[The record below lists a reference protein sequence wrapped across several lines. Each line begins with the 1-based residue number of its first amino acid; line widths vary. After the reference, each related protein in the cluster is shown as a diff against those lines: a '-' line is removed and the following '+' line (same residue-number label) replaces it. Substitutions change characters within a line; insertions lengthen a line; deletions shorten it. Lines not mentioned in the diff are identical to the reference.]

1 MMQNLAVS
9 EALQDTIAHNGIGN
23 CAPMK
28 ARTRLN
34 RSALKGA
41 QEAGI
46 APHRHQ
52 GRPQWL
58 ALANQLQEL
67 ELTYDSEKRIL
78 WQYMVPDGR
87 PSFTHGL
94 IRDISATL
102 DLVERVCAESES
114 GDSPISYL
122 VLGSH
127 IPGMF
132 NLGGHLPL
140 FMQLI
145 EQKDRDSLSRY
156 AHACINEQYRWAVN
170 YNLPVCT
177 IALVQG
183 DALGGGFEA
192 ALAHNVIVAEKSA
205 KFGLPEVLFNLFPGM
220 GAYSFLS
227 RRLDAARAERMILSG
242 RVYSAEELHEIGVID
257 RVAEDGEG
265 IRAVYDFVRERER
278 SRSAWQAVI
287 KARQIVNPI
296 TRKELID
303 ITDLWVETAL
313 SLSAGDLRRM
323 RHLATAQDRRWA
335 KTWAH

>member
-1 MMQNLAVS
+1 MQNLAVS
-9 EALQDTIAHNGIGN
+9 EALQNTSACNGIVN
-23 CAPMK
+23 CAPLK
-28 ARTRLN
+28 VTTRLN
-34 RSALKGA
+34 RSALKAA
-41 QEAGI
+41 QKAVI
-46 APHRHQ
+46 APQRHH

-58 ALANQLQEL
+58 ALANQLEEL

-102 DLVERVCAESES
+102 NLVERVCAESEG

-145 EQKDRDSLSRY
+145 EQKDRDSLRRY

-170 YNLPVCT
+170 HNLPVCT

-192 ALAHNVIVAEKSA
+192 ALAHNVIIAEKSA

-242 RVYSAEELHEIGVID
+242 RVYSADELHEIGIID

-265 IRAVYDFVRERER
+265 TKAVYDYVRERER
-278 SRSAWQAVI
+278 SRSAWQAVV

-296 TRKELID
+296 TRKELTD
-303 ITDLWVETAL
+303 ITDLWVETAM
-313 SLSAGDLRRM
+313 SLSPADLRRM

-335 KTWAH
+335 RTWTH

>member
-1 MMQNLAVS
+1 MQNLAVS
-9 EALQDTIAHNGIGN
+9 QTLQNAVVHNDIDN
-23 CAPMK
+23 RAPLQ
-28 ARTRLN
+28 ARTPLD
-34 RSALKGA
+34 RSVLDGA
-41 QEAGI
+41 QGTAI
-46 APHRHQ
+46 APQRHQ

-58 ALANQLQEL
+58 ALATQLEEL

-78 WQYMVPDGR
+78 WQYMMPDGR
-87 PSFTHGL
+87 ASFTHGL

-102 DLVERVCAESES
+102 DLVERVCGDSEDS

-132 NLGGHLPL
+132 NLGGNLPL

-145 EQKDRDSLSRY
+145 DQKDRDSLRRY

-170 YNLPVCT
+170 HNLPVCT

-192 ALAHNVIVAEKSA
+192 ALAHNVIIAEKSA

-242 RVYSAEELHEIGVID
+242 RIYSAEELHEVGIVD

-265 IRAVYDFVRERER
+265 IKAVYDYIRERER
-278 SRSAWQAVI
+278 SRSAWQAVV

-303 ITDLWVETAL
+303 IADLWVETAL
-313 SLSAGDLRRM
+313 SLSPGDLRRM
-323 RHLATAQDRRWA
+323 RHLAMAQDRRWT

>member
-1 MMQNLAVS
+1 M
-9 EALQDTIAHNGIGN
+9 
-23 CAPMK
+23 
-28 ARTRLN
+28 
-34 RSALKGA
+34 
-41 QEAGI
+41 AGP
-46 APHRHQ
+46 A
-52 GRPQWL
+52 WL
-58 ALANQLQEL
+58 APANQMEEVEL
-67 ELTYDSEKRIL
+67 MYDSEKRIL
-78 WQYMVPDGR
+78 WQYMMPDGR

-94 IRDISATL
+94 IRDIGATL
-102 DLVERVCAESES
+102 DLVESVCAESRH
-114 GDSPISYL
+114 GDCPISYL

-140 FMQLI
+140 FMELI
-145 EQKDRDSLSRY
+145 ERKNRDGLRRY

-192 ALAHNVIVAEKSA
+192 ALAHNIIIAEKSA

-227 RRLDAARAERMILSG
+227 RRLDAARAEQMIMSG
-242 RVYSAEELHEIGVID
+242 RVYSADELHELGLVD
-257 RVAEDGEG
+257 RVADDGDG
-265 IRAVYDFVRERER
+265 VNAVYDFVRERER
-278 SRSAWQAVI
+278 TRSTWQAVV

-296 TRKELID
+296 TRKELLD

-313 SLSAGDLRRM
+313 RLSPGDLRRM
-323 RHLATAQDRRWA
+323 RHLAMAQDRRWA
-335 KTWAH
+335 KTWTH

>member
-1 MMQNLAVS
+1 MQNLAVS
-9 EALQDTIAHNGIGN
+9 QALRNTVAYEVIET
-23 CAPMK
+23 CASIR
-28 ARTRLN
+28 ARAPLN
-34 RSALKGA
+34 RSVSREA
-41 QEAGI
+41 QEIVI
-46 APHRHQ
+46 APDRHQ

-58 ALANQLQEL
+58 ALANQLDEL
-67 ELTYDSEKRIL
+67 ELTYDCEKRIL
-78 WQYMVPDGR
+78 WQYMMPNGR

-102 DLVERVCAESES
+102 DVVERVCAE
-114 GDSPISYL
+114 GDDSPISYL

-127 IPGMF
+127 VPGMF

-140 FMQLI
+140 FMELI
-145 EQKDRDSLSRY
+145 ERKDRDSLRRY

-170 YNLPVCT
+170 HNLPVCT

-192 ALAHNVIVAEKSA
+192 AMAHNVIVAEKSA

-227 RRLDAARAERMILSG
+227 RRLDAARAERMIMSG
-242 RVYSAEELHEIGVID
+242 RIYSAEELHEIGVVD

-265 IRAVYDFVRERER
+265 IKAVYDFIRERER
-278 SRSAWQAVI
+278 CRSAWQAVV

-313 SLSAGDLRRM
+313 SLSPGDLRRM

-335 KTWAH
+335 RTWAQ

>member
-1 MMQNLAVS
+1 MQNLAVS
-9 EALQDTIAHNGIGN
+9 EALQNTVVHDGIDN
-23 CAPMK
+23 FVPVQPRK
-28 ARTRLN
+28 PLN
-34 RSALKGA
+34 RTMFDGA
-41 QEAGI
+41 QRSLI
-46 APHRHQ
+46 APHRVQ
-52 GRPQWL
+52 ARPHWM

-67 ELTYDSEKRIL
+67 ELTYDSEKKIL
-78 WQYMVPDGR
+78 WQYMVPNGR

-102 DLVERVCAESES
+102 DLVERVCGDCEDS

-145 EQKDRDSLSRY
+145 EQKDRDSLRRY

-170 YNLPVCT
+170 HNLPVCT

-242 RVYSAEELHEIGVID
+242 RVYSAEELHEIGIVD

-265 IRAVYDFVRERER
+265 IKAVYDLIRERER
-278 SRSAWQAVI
+278 SRSAWQGVV

-303 ITDLWVETAL
+303 ITNLWVETAL
-313 SLSAGDLRRM
+313 SLSPGDLRRM

-335 KTWAH
+335 RTWTH

>member
-1 MMQNLAVS
+1 MQNLAVS
-9 EALQDTIAHNGIGN
+9 EALQNTIVHDGIGN
-23 CAPMK
+23 CTPMK

-46 APHRHQ
+46 ALHRHQ

-145 EQKDRDSLSRY
+145 EQKDRASLSRY

-227 RRLDAARAERMILSG
+227 RRLDATRAERMILSG
-242 RVYSAEELHEIGVID
+242 RVYCAEELHEIGVID

-265 IRAVYDFVRERER
+265 VRAVYDLIRERER